1 MKLGLYYRLI
11 MSADDKAH
19 KLTPEQIFSQNLSP
33 FNPNVE
39 IGIAPLQ
46 SVVEFE
52 ASKNVATSGQSALP
66 KNKPSI
72 LFKVPKK

>member
-1 MKLGLYYRLI
+1 M
-11 MSADDKAH
+11 MAADDPAH

-52 ASKNVATSGQSALP
+52 ASKNVATSGQSGLP
-66 KNKPSI
+66 KNKPSTH
-72 LFKVPKK
+72 LKVPK